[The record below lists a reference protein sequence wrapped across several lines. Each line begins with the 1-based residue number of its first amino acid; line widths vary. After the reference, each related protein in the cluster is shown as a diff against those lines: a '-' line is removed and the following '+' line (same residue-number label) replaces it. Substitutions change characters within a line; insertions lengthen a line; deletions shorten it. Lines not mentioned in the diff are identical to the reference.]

1 MSCQAA
7 HPDCSSMP
15 SLSPPAGSAPHL
27 RGDHPA
33 GLGHDDPDGR
43 RPTRPCPTF
52 PVRHPKKRRA
62 VHPGTKAKNRMRLA
76 PPPIKT
82 GHPWSI
88 TAQQGSSKGAFAEQ
102 RAQGRFLRATVPAPS
117 APHRKLTLARP
128 ERARPGLKAL
138 HVNGQGPLVRRLS
151 EGARS
156 CARAEGL
163 AMSALQAALQRPG
176 PVTIAKDMPVS
187 PPARTWAATLPET
200 EDKVVKLEPAR
211 RARAKG
217 AAAGWGARRDQPR
230 TGGEAGASRARRAVS
245 IARASAPVSS
255 GWQRGP

>member
-1 MSCQAA
+1 
-7 HPDCSSMP
+7 MP

-33 GLGHDDPDGR
+33 GLGHDDPEGR
-43 RPTRPCPTF
+43 RPTRSLPNLACAT
-52 PVRHPKKRRA
+52 
-62 VHPGTKAKNRMRLA
+62 PGKEESCASWHQGEEPDAPR

-102 RAQGRFLRATVPAPS
+102 RAQGRFLRPTVPAPS

-128 ERARPGLKAL
+128 ERAPPGLKAL

-217 AAAGWGARRDQPR
+217 AAAGWGTRRDQPR